1 MAEEINKNQLL
12 EQKKAVFDMIV
23 EGPKLTGEAQA
34 KEDDQYSLDT
44 ERGAQLYASFSDD
57 ELLELLRGSTIL
69 PLRGRC
75 IGSCV
80 HISKLVS
87 KIGRGHCVQ
96 RDWAGR
102 RVGAECPQ
110 SRCLRRTR
118 STSRCSIKFEA
129 WRNSWAESHTRRSCL
144 RYAGN

>member
-23 EGPKLTGEAQA
+23 EGPKLTGEAEA

-44 ERGAQLYASFSDD
+44 ERARS
-57 ELLELLRGSTIL
+57 STHPFLMTSCWNFCAEAPSIWDIL
-69 PLRGRC
+69 PLRERC

-96 RDWAGR
+96 RD
-102 RVGAECPQ
+102 
-110 SRCLRRTR
+110 
-118 STSRCSIKFEA
+118 
-129 WRNSWAESHTRRSCL
+129 
-144 RYAGN
+144 